1 MCPYAHVVRIQP
13 PQVLM
18 MKMHTSSSYHHA
30 LLCCSQM
37 MERELCVRQL
47 RYSGMMETIRI
58 RKAGY
63 PIRHTFSGFIDRYQ
77 YLVPQL
83 LIKYPDEKQACKVV
97 CQQVLGSKSDFQIG
111 VTKIFLKV
119 CNVCVSICV
128 CPYVC
133 VGVWVCVCLLCPY
146 ACVCGC
152 VCVCTCVQNM
162 YINNACVV
170 HTFVCVSV
178 IYMYQLLHVCVHC
191 FFP

>member
-1 MCPYAHVVRIQP
+1 MR
-13 PQVLM
+13 
-18 MKMHTSSSYHHA
+18 KMHTSSSYHHA

-119 CNVCVSICV
+119 CVCVCV
-128 CPYVC
+128 YMC
-133 VGVWVCVCLLCPY
+133 VWVCW
-146 ACVCGC
+146 CGC
-152 VCVCTCVQNM
+152 VCVFVVSIYLCVWV
-162 YINNACVV
+162 CLC
-170 HTFVCVSV
+170 VCVYVHRQCLCCS
-178 IYMYQLLHVCVHC
+178 YFCVC
-191 FFP
+191 

>member
-1 MCPYAHVVRIQP
+1 
-13 PQVLM
+13 
-18 MKMHTSSSYHHA
+18 
-30 LLCCSQM
+30 

-119 CNVCVSICV
+119 CVCVCV

-133 VGVWVCVCLLCPY
+133 VGEGVS
-146 ACVCGC
+146 VCGC
-152 VCVCTCVQNM
+152 VSVCCVHMLVCVGVSVCVCVYVHRQCLCCSYFCV
-162 YINNACVV
+162 C
-170 HTFVCVSV
+170 
-178 IYMYQLLHVCVHC
+178 
-191 FFP
+191 